1 VGEFKVTSD
10 VPDWIKAIRDKQ
22 QPVAEAAVAALRD
35 VAAESVQEGRK
46 DIAAAGPNFRT
57 NWQEGLKYGT
67 KNARQNGKALLTA
80 QATIYHRYG
89 IAGVFEFGAVI
100 SGKPMLWI
108 PTTRGGPTP
117 KKSGKKLVSATVNG
131 QPMLFD
137 AGDKDRHRKPLY
149 IGVPTVTIKKKFHI
163 TEIVK
168 ENVKKMGKFF
178 IKNFKDG

>member
-1 VGEFKVTSD
+1 MAEFKVTSD
-10 VPDWIKAIRDKQ
+10 VPDWIKAIRDRQ

-46 DIAAAGPNFRT
+46 DIAAAGPNFRS
-57 NWQEGLKYGT
+57 NWQEGLRYGT
-67 KNARQNGKALLTA
+67 KNARAGGKALLSA

-89 IAGVFEFGAVI
+89 IAGIFEFGAVI
-100 SGKPMLWI
+100 SGKPLLWI
-108 PTTRGGPTP
+108 PTTRGGPPP

-137 AGDKDRHRKPLY
+137 SGDRARDRKPLY
-149 IGVPTVTIKKKFHI
+149 IGVPQVKIRKVFHI

-168 ENVKKMGKFF
+168 DNVKKMAQLF
-178 IKNFKDG
+178 IKHFKGD